1 MRKSGYQGLRF
12 LFLKEKYMQE
22 NKMATMKMP
31 KLLLNMGLPMII
43 SMILQ
48 AVYNVVDTIFVVNK
62 EGLGQTA
69 NQALTFAFPIQIL
82 LIAIGVGTGV
92 GINAILSKSLGEK
105 DRILAGK
112 ICGNGIFLSMVICLL
127 FVIFGLFFTRPYMKY
142 MARNID
148 ESVFNK
154 QVVIDMGTDYL
165 SICCIYSIG
174 AIGYAVFER
183 FLQASGRTMF
193 STIAQVSGAVF
204 NIFGDWVL
212 IYYTDLGV
220 KGAAIA
226 TVAGQILSLV
236 VAMLF
241 HYLSN
246 KEIDKSLKHTK
257 PSWNIIKMIYIIGL
271 PAMIMQALL
280 AIMMFV
286 VIEILGTNAEM
297 GTVLQGAFGIYY
309 KIMQIALFAC
319 FGLSNTLISVVSFNR
334 GLGDEKRVKDSIK
347 CGIMYSLILALLITA
362 IFQVLAR
369 PISNLFG
376 MTLSD
381 GEEEIINLSV
391 NAMHI
396 ATIGYVFMGYSVAV
410 QGILQ
415 GYRSVYLPLLI
426 SFLRLIVFVVPFA
439 FLFLNIGDVQYA
451 FWWTFPVAEVLTAFV
466 SFFLLQYKLKRT
478 ESNNKKEENVI

>member
-1 MRKSGYQGLRF
+1 
-12 LFLKEKYMQE
+12 MQE
-22 NKMATMKMP
+22 NKMGTMKMP
-31 KLLLNMGLPMII
+31 KLLINMGLPMIL

-48 AVYNVVDTIFVVNK
+48 AIYNVVDTIFVVNK

-69 NQALTFAFPIQIL
+69 NQALTFAFPVQIL

-105 DRILAGK
+105 DKELAGK
-112 ICGNGIFLSMVICLL
+112 ICGNGIFLSIVICLL
-127 FVIFGLFFTRPYMKY
+127 FVIFGLFFTRPYMEY

-148 ESVFNK
+148 ETVFNK
-154 QVVIDMGTDYL
+154 QDVIDFGTDYL

-183 FLQASGRTMF
+183 FLQASGKTML

-204 NIFGDWVL
+204 NIFGDWIL
-212 IYYTDLGV
+212 IYYTPLGV

-226 TVAGQILSLV
+226 TVAGQILSLII
-236 VAMLF
+236 AMLF
-241 HYLSN
+241 HYISN
-246 KEIDKSLKHTK
+246 KEIDKSLKHIK
-257 PSWNIIKMIYIIGL
+257 PSWKIIKMIYIIGL

-286 VIEILGTNAEM
+286 VIEILGTNVEM

-309 KIMQIALFAC
+309 KIMQVALFAC
-319 FGLSNTLISVVSFNR
+319 FGLSNTLISVVSYNR

-347 CGIMYSLILALLITA
+347 YGITYSLILALMITG
-362 IFQVLAR
+362 IFQILAR

-381 GEEEIINLSV
+381 GAEEIINLSV

-410 QGILQ
+410 QGVLQ

-439 FLFLNIGDVQYA
+439 FLFLNIGNAEFV
-451 FWWTFPVAEVLTAFV
+451 FWWTFPVAEVLTAII
-466 SFFLLQYKLKRT
+466 SFFLLQYKV
-478 ESNNKKEENVI
+478 KKCERIVQSEEQIM